1 MRQYIFRRILL
12 IIPTMIG
19 VTMLVS
25 LIAQLLPGDF
35 IDVMLADHVGQGE
48 DVQEIRDKWEEE
60 LGWNDPWIVQYGNWL
75 WRMLQGD
82 LGTSL
87 IGAFQTVNEE
97 LQTRIP
103 VTLELGVLSL
113 IVGVA
118 IALPVGIISAVRQ
131 DSALDYLMRGTA
143 IMALSVPG
151 FWLAVIIIRIIFPQL
166 GLPSLPLLYS
176 DPTENLA
183 ENLRQMYVPA
193 IILGIGLAGP
203 VMRLTR
209 GEMLEVLRQDYVR
222 TARAKGLQENSVI
235 VRHAMRNALIPVLTL
250 IGLSASIL
258 VGGSVIMESVF
269 TLPGMGLRMITALKD
284 RDIPVVMGIMV
295 VIAIVVI
302 VANLLI
308 DIAYS
313 LVDPRIRYN

>member
-1 MRQYIFRRILL
+1 MQQYIFRRILL

-48 DVQEIRDKWEEE
+48 DRAEIRAKWEEE
-60 LGWNDPWIVQYGNWL
+60 LGWDKPWIVQYATWL
-75 WRMLQGD
+75 GRLVQGD

-87 IGAFQTVNEE
+87 IGAFQTVNQE
-97 LQTRIP
+97 LKTRIP

-118 IALPVGIISAVRQ
+118 IALPVGIISAVKQ
-131 DSALDYLMRGTA
+131 DSPIDYVMRGSA
-143 IMALSVPG
+143 ILALSIPG
-151 FWLAVIIIRIIFPQL
+151 FWLAVIIIRIVFPQL

-193 IILGIGLAGP
+193 IILGVGLAGP

-222 TARAKGLQENSVI
+222 TARAKGLQENAVI

-258 VGGSVIMESVF
+258 VGGSVIMESIF

-302 VANLLI
+302 VANLLV

-313 LVDPRIRYN
+313 LVDPRIRYD